1 MNTCELTR
9 LKTELE
15 AALLSDSPMVSA
27 LFAEYTRAGGKLNLS
42 DIDKGVK
49 AMVGDKR
56 QPPLKVRP

>member
-15 AALLSDSPMVSA
+15 AAILADSPMVSA
-27 LFAEYTRAGGKLNLS
+27 LFAEYTKAGGKLNLS

-49 AMVGDKR
+49 KMVDDKR
-56 QPPLKVRP
+56 QPALKVKS